1 MLSVSVCACVWGHTP
16 SQAAYTLP
24 GPERRGSGYDPPT
37 SDPTAPP
44 GERAIT
50 TPNLMNQ
57 LLLVYYGQAGG
68 GASLGR
74 HYTRITF
81 RVGGG
86 GGDWGGWV
94 MWLMN
99 RLNLLSCNQLS
110 ITPHHHSTSPPRPS
124 QGINM
129 VGGGGDATST
139 GRQLCVQQQVHVLPR
154 QHHGDNHEGV
164 NMATVSIPTA
174 KRNNRRNRG
183 KPSYELLHKHCTE
196 KSYT

>member
-57 LLLVYYGQAGG
+57 LLLVYYGQARGG
-68 GASLGR
+68 CIARPPLYAYHLQGR
-74 HYTRITF
+74 
-81 RVGGG
+81 G

-94 MWLMN
+94 MWLKN